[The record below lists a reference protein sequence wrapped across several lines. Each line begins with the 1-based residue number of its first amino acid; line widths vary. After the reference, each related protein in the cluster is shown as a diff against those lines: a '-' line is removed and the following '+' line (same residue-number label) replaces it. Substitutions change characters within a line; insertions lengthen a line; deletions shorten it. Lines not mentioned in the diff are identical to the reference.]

1 MDKKTF
7 PEWLITLLIL
17 AVACGLS
24 FYLRVALPYQS
35 VFDGQW
41 IKLTSNDAYFYMRMV
56 DNLVQNF
63 PHLYGFDPYGVFPG
77 GFSTANVPAFFAFL
91 LAGIVKI
98 LGGTSPSQQTI
109 DTISVYVPAIL
120 GILTV
125 IPVYFIGK
133 TLVNRW
139 AGLVAA
145 VALALMPG
153 ELLVFSL
160 LGNTDHH
167 SAEVLLTSCF
177 AVFFILAI
185 KRGRQF
191 TYSMLIK
198 GQFPEAGQHLPYAL
212 AAGIFLGLY
221 LITWSGALLFVFII
235 FIYFIIQFISDHLR
249 GFPTDYLSK
258 VAIICFLVA
267 LLIFIPMSQDKLT
280 LISLAVVILV
290 PIALNVLSAVMAAR
304 EVKRLYYPAIV
315 AGLAVLGIVAA
326 WLLFPALFHSAVV
339 RISSIFSWRLGQD
352 VVGEMKPLF
361 LPGGRFTLDMAW
373 SQYALVL
380 YSGLAGL
387 ALVIYRSIRKGQSE
401 LIFLAVWSLVTMLAS
416 FAMVR
421 FVTYFTVS
429 LVILTGYLAGMI
441 IEACLS
447 IKSADQPAKP
457 RKKAKRNVTAQKPPL
472 RTALVTIA
480 VGIAVIIILI
490 PGAVSAV
497 NSARNPSFMPSNA
510 WMEAME
516 WMKNNTPEP
525 FGKADFYY
533 KLYDTPAQGKT
544 YLYPDTFY
552 SVAVWPDYGYW
563 VTRMSHRVP
572 TANPGSYSIYAGDYE
587 IANQVARYFTSTDEM
602 ARIGYMKKWQAK
614 YVIVDSRIASPN
626 DKFYALARLSDKQE
640 SDFYELCWQKK
651 DGKYSPLLVFYP
663 EFYNSTVIRLYNF
676 DGKQVVPQSTLI
688 MAYQDQVTA
697 DGQKFKEITGFKTF
711 NSYADAES
719 FISSQKQ
726 GQYRIIGT
734 DPLSSPVPLE
744 QLAGYKP
751 VYQSEQKA
759 SSGSTPLP
767 AIKIFEYTQ
776 SAN

>member
-7 PEWLITLLIL
+7 PEWLTTLLVL

-24 FYLRVALPYQS
+24 FYLRVALPYHS

-63 PHLYGFDPYGVFPG
+63 PQLYGFDPYCVFPG
-77 GFSTANVPAFFAFL
+77 GFSTANFPAFFAYL

-98 LGGTSPSQQTI
+98 LGGVSPSQQTI
-109 DTISVYVPAIL
+109 DTICVYIPAIL
-120 GILTV
+120 GTLTV

-139 AGLVAA
+139 AGVVSA

-153 ELLVFSL
+153 ELLVLSL

-167 SAEVLLTSCF
+167 CAEILLTSCF

-185 KRGRQF
+185 KCGRQF

-198 GQFPEAGQHLPYAL
+198 GQFPEIGEHLTYAFVAGF
-212 AAGIFLGLY
+212 FLGLY
-221 LITWSGALLFVFII
+221 LITWSGALLFVFIF
-235 FIYFIIQFISDHLR
+235 FIYFVIQFVSDHLR

-258 VAIICFLVA
+258 VAIICFLIS
-267 LLIFIPMSQDKLT
+267 LLIFVPVSRDKLT
-280 LISLAVVILV
+280 LLSLAVIILV
-290 PIALNVLSAVMAAR
+290 PIALNVLSAVMVAR
-304 EVKRLYYPAIV
+304 EVKRQYYPLIV
-315 AGLAVLGIVAA
+315 AGLAVLGTVAV
-326 WLLFPALFHSAVV
+326 WLIFPALFQTAMQY
-339 RISSIFSWRLGQD
+339 ISNIFSWRLEQK

-361 LPGGRFTLDMAW
+361 FPGGSFTMDMAW

-387 ALVIYRSIRKGQSE
+387 AMVIYRSIRKGQSE
-401 LIFLAVWSLVTMLAS
+401 YIFLAVWSLVMMFAS

-421 FVTYFTVS
+421 FATYFTIC
-429 LVILTGYLAGMI
+429 LVLLTGCLAGWI

-447 IKSADQPAKP
+447 AKSADQLAKP
-457 RKKAKRNVTAQKPPL
+457 RKKAKRNATAHKPPL
-472 RTALVTIA
+472 RTVLAAIA
-480 VGIAVIIILI
+480 VSIAIIIILI
-490 PGAVSAV
+490 PGAISAV
-497 NSARNPSFMPSNA
+497 NSARNPSFTPSNA

-516 WMKNNTPEP
+516 WMKKNTPEP

-533 KLYDTPAQGKT
+533 KLYDTPAQGKA
-544 YLYPDTFY
+544 YAYPASFY
-552 SVAVWPDYGYW
+552 GVAVWSDYGYW
-563 VTRMSHRVP
+563 VTRIGHRVP
-572 TANPGSYSIYAGDYE
+572 TSNPGTYPLDEA
-587 IANQVARYFTSTDEM
+587 AYFTAQDE
-602 ARIGYMKKWQAK
+602 AATLDYMKKWQAK

-626 DKFYALARLSDKQE
+626 DKFYALASLNSKNE
-640 SDFYELCWQKK
+640 TDFYELCWQKK
-651 DGKYSPLLVFYP
+651 DAKYTPLLVFYP
-663 EFYNSTVIRLYNF
+663 EYYKSMVIRLYNF
-676 DGKQVVPQSTLI
+676 DGKQVIPQNTLI
-688 MAYQDQVTA
+688 MAYQNQVTA
-697 DGQKFKEITGFKTF
+697 DEQKFKEITGFKTF
-711 NSYADAES
+711 KNYADAES

-734 DPLSSPVPLE
+734 DPLSSPVPLAE
-744 QLAGYKP
+744 LTGYKQ

-767 AIKIFEYTQ
+767 AVKIFEYTQ
-776 SAN
+776 PGN

>member
-7 PEWLITLLIL
+7 PGWLITLLVLVI
-17 AVACGLS
+17 ACGLS
-24 FYLRVALPYQS
+24 FYLRVVLPYQS
-35 VFDGQW
+35 VFDGQR

-63 PHLYGFDPYGVFPG
+63 PQLYGFDPYWVFPG
-77 GFSTANVPAFFAFL
+77 GFSTANFPAFFTFL

-98 LGGTSPSQQTI
+98 LGGASPSQQTV

-120 GILTV
+120 GTLTV

-139 AGLVAA
+139 AGVIAA

-153 ELLVFSL
+153 ELLVLSL

-167 SAEVLLTSCF
+167 SMEVLLTSCF
-177 AVFFILAI
+177 ALFFMLSI

-191 TYSMLIK
+191 TYTMLIK

-212 AAGIFLGLY
+212 IAGIFLGLY

-267 LLIFIPMSQDKLT
+267 MLIFVPVSRDKLT
-280 LISLAVVILV
+280 LLSLAVIILV

-304 EVKRLYYPAIV
+304 EVKPLYYPVTV
-315 AGLAVLGIVAA
+315 AGLAVLGTIVA
-326 WLLFPALFHSAVV
+326 WLVFPTLFQTAMEH
-339 RISSIFSWRLGQD
+339 ISGLFSWRMGQD

-361 LPGGRFTLDMAW
+361 FPGDGFTLDMAW

-387 ALVIYRSIRKGQSE
+387 ILLIYYSIRKGQSE
-401 LIFLAVWSLVTMLAS
+401 LIFLAVWSMVMMLAS

-421 FVTYFTVS
+421 FATYFTVC
-429 LVILTGYLAGMI
+429 LVLLTGCLAGWI
-441 IEACLS
+441 TEACLPA
-447 IKSADQPAKP
+447 KSVDQPVKP
-457 RKKAKRNVTAQKPPL
+457 RKKAKRNLAAQKLPL
-472 RTALVTIA
+472 RTVLAAIA
-480 VGIAVIIILI
+480 AGIAVVIILI

-497 NSARNPSFMPSNA
+497 NSARNPSFTPGNA

-516 WMKNNTPEP
+516 WMKKNTPEP
-525 FGKADFYY
+525 FGQADFYY
-533 KLYDTPAQGKT
+533 KLYDTPAPGKP

-563 VTRMSHRVP
+563 VTRMGHRVP
-572 TANPGSYSIYAGDYE
+572 TSNPGSYGIYAGGYE
-587 IANQVARYFTSTDEM
+587 IAEQAALYFTSTDEK
-602 ARIGYMKKWQAK
+602 ARAGYMKKWQAK

-626 DKFYALARLSDKQE
+626 DKFYALARLSNKQE

-651 DGKYSPLLVFYP
+651 DTKYTPLLVFYP
-663 EFYNSTVIRLYNF
+663 EYYRSMIIHLYNF
-676 DGKQVVPQSTLI
+676 DGKQAVPQSTLI
-688 MAYQDQVTA
+688 MAYQDQFTA

-711 NSYADAES
+711 RNYAEAES

-734 DPLSSPVPLE
+734 DPLASPVPLE
-744 QLAGYKP
+744 QLPGYKP
-751 VYQSEQKA
+751 VYQSAQKT
-759 SSGSTPLP
+759 SSGSIPLP

-776 SAN
+776 PGN

>member
-1 MDKKTF
+1 MDKKNF
-7 PEWLITLLIL
+7 PEWLSTLLVL

-24 FYLRVALPYQS
+24 CYLRVALPYQS

-63 PHLYGFDPYGVFPG
+63 PQLYGFDPYCVFPG
-77 GFSTANVPAFFAFL
+77 GFSTANFPAFFAYL

-98 LGGTSPSQQTI
+98 LGGVSPAQQTI
-109 DTISVYVPAIL
+109 DTICVYIPAIL
-120 GILTV
+120 GTLTV
-125 IPVYFIGK
+125 IPVYFIAK
-133 TLVNRW
+133 TLANRW
-139 AGLVAA
+139 AGLVSA

-153 ELLVFSL
+153 ELLVLSL

-167 SAEVLLTSCF
+167 CAEILLTSCF
-177 AVFFILAI
+177 AAFFILAI

-198 GQFPEAGQHLPYAL
+198 GQFPEIGEHLPYAFV
-212 AAGIFLGLY
+212 AGFFLGLY

-267 LLIFIPMSQDKLT
+267 LLIFIPVSRDKLT
-280 LISLAVVILV
+280 LLSLAITILV

-304 EVKRLYYPAIV
+304 EVKRLYYPLIV
-315 AGLAVLGIVAA
+315 AGLAVLGTVAA
-326 WLLFPALFHSAVV
+326 WLVFPTLFQSAMEH
-339 RISSIFSWRLGQD
+339 ISGLFSWRLGQD

-361 LPGGRFTLDMAW
+361 FPGDTFTMDMAW

-387 ALVIYRSIRKGQSE
+387 ALVIYSSIRKGQSE
-401 LIFLAVWSLVTMLAS
+401 HILLAVWSLVMMLAS

-421 FVTYFTVS
+421 FATYFTIC
-429 LVILTGYLAGMI
+429 LVLLTGYLAGWI
-441 IEACLS
+441 IEACLPA
-447 IKSADQPAKP
+447 KSADHPVRP
-457 RKKAKRNVTAQKPPL
+457 RKKAKRNMTAQKPL
-472 RTALVTIA
+472 IRTVLAAIA

-490 PGAVSAV
+490 PGAISAV
-497 NSARNPSFMPSNA
+497 NSARNPSFTPSDA

-516 WMKNNTPEP
+516 WMKKNTPEP

-533 KLYDTPAQGKT
+533 KLYNTPSQGKT
-544 YLYPDTFY
+544 YPYPDTFY
-552 SVAVWPDYGYW
+552 SVVVWPDYGYW
-563 VTRMSHRVP
+563 VTRIGHRVP
-572 TANPGSYSIYAGDYE
+572 TANPGSYGIYAGGYD
-587 IANQVARYFTSTDEM
+587 IAKQTALYFTSTDEIS
-602 ARIGYMKKWQAK
+602 RTGYMKIWQAK

-626 DKFYALARLSDKQE
+626 DKFYALAKLSGKQE

-663 EFYNSTVIRLYNF
+663 EFYNSTVIHLYNF
-676 DGKQVVPQSTLI
+676 DGKQVVPQSALI

-697 DGQKFKEITGFKTF
+697 DGQKFKEITGLKSFK
-711 NSYADAES
+711 SYAEAES

-734 DPLSSPVPLE
+734 DPLSSPVPLAE
-744 QLAGYKP
+744 LTGYKQA
-751 VYQSEQKA
+751 YQSEQKA

-767 AIKIFEYTQ
+767 AVKIFEYTQ
-776 SAN
+776 PGN

>member
-7 PEWLITLLIL
+7 PEWPFTLLVL

-24 FYLRVALPYQS
+24 FYLRVVLPYQS

-63 PHLYGFDPYGVFPG
+63 PQLYGFDPYWVFPG
-77 GFSTANVPAFFAFL
+77 GFSTANFPAFFAFL
-91 LAGIVKI
+91 TAGIVKI
-98 LGGTSPSQQTI
+98 MGGASPSQQTI
-109 DTISVYVPAIL
+109 DTISVYIPAIL
-120 GILTV
+120 GTLTV

-133 TLVNRW
+133 TLINRW

-153 ELLVFSL
+153 ELLIFSL

-177 AVFFILAI
+177 AVFFILAV
-185 KRGRQF
+185 KSGRQF

-198 GQFPEAGQHLPYAL
+198 GQLPEAGQHLPYGL

-221 LITWSGALLFVFII
+221 LITWSGALLIVFTV

-258 VAIICFLVA
+258 VAIICFLIA
-267 LLIFIPMSQDKLT
+267 LLIFIPVSRDKLT
-280 LISLAVVILV
+280 LLSLAVIILI

-304 EVKRLYYPAIV
+304 EVNRLYYPVIV
-315 AGLAVLGIVAA
+315 AGLAVLGTVAV
-326 WLLFPALFHSAVV
+326 WLIFPSLFQTAMGQ
-339 RISSIFSWRLGQD
+339 ISGIFSWRLEQD

-361 LPGGRFTLDMAW
+361 FPGGTFTMDMAW

-387 ALVIYRSIRKGQSE
+387 ALIIYRCIRSGQSE
-401 LIFLAVWSLVTMLAS
+401 HILLAVWSLVMMLAS

-421 FVTYFTVS
+421 FGTYFTVC
-429 LVILTGYLAGMI
+429 LVLLTGYLAGWI
-441 IEACLS
+441 IEACLAA
-447 IKSADQPAKP
+447 KSAGQPAKP
-457 RKKAKRNVTAQKPPL
+457 RKKAKRNVPAQKPPFRPVL
-472 RTALVTIA
+472 TAIA
-480 VGIAVIIILI
+480 AGIAAIIILI

-497 NSARNPSFMPSNA
+497 NSAKNPSFTPGNA
-510 WMEAME
+510 WMEALE
-516 WMKNNTPEP
+516 WMKKNTPEP
-525 FGKADFYY
+525 FAKADFYY
-533 KLYDTPAQGKT
+533 KLYDTPAQGKA
-544 YLYPDTFY
+544 YAYPATFY
-552 SVAVWPDYGYW
+552 GVVVWSDYGYW
-563 VTRMSHRVP
+563 VTRIGHRVP
-572 TANPGSYSIYAGDYE
+572 TSNPGTYPQDEA
-587 IANQVARYFTSTDEM
+587 AYFTTRDE
-602 ARIGYMKKWQAK
+602 AATLNYLKKWQAK

-626 DKFYALARLSDKQE
+626 DKFYALARLSGKQE

-663 EFYNSTVIRLYNF
+663 EYYSSMVIRLYNF
-676 DGKQVVPQSTLI
+676 NGEQVVPQNTLV
-688 MAYQDQVTA
+688 MAYQDQVA
-697 DGQKFKEITGFKTF
+697 DGQKFKEITGFKSF
-711 NSYADAES
+711 KSYADAES
-719 FISSQKQ
+719 FISSQKR

-734 DPLSSPVPLE
+734 DPLSSPVPLA

-751 VYQSEQKA
+751 VFQSEQKA
-759 SSGSTPLP
+759 SSGLTSLP
-767 AIKIFEYTQ
+767 VVKIFEYTQ
-776 SAN
+776 PGD